1 MVLIRPMRGG
11 DDELRI
17 LQVNTAFSTDRIYKV
32 KREGLS
38 YSLESIQ
45 INPTLRKDYGP
56 ITDLDE
62 YPFVVIAEEK
72 SVICGF
78 AAARIEAWNNRT
90 ILEHLYVSEGHRRL
104 GIGQLLVQSSL
115 NYAKSNNTRC
125 LWLETQNINYAAIQF
140 YQYTGFEWCGLDT
153 ELYDD
158 TTVND
163 TEIALFFAQRIK

>member
-1 MVLIRPMRGG
+1 MTLIRLMRSGE
-11 DDELRI
+11 DEPQILR
-17 LQVNTAFSTDRIYKV
+17 VNTAFSTNRIYNV
-32 KREGLS
+32 KRAELS

-45 INPTLRKDYGP
+45 IDPPLQKDYGP

-62 YPFVVIAEEK
+62 YPFVMVAEEQ

-78 AAARIEAWNNRT
+78 AAVRIEAWNNRA
-90 ILEHLYVSEGHRRL
+90 ILEHLYVSEGYRRL
-104 GIGQLLVQSSL
+104 GIGKLLVQSSI
-115 NYAKSNNTRC
+115 NYAKSSNTRC

-140 YQYTGFEWCGLDT
+140 YQQMGFEWCGLDT

-163 TEIALFFAQRIK
+163 TEIALFFAHPLK